1 MENRDDEALPS
12 AGMSVYKGNHFIS
25 EEVCLQNQEK
35 SSDHS
40 VFSFLPRSFNFL
52 NLFGRFYNVIPE
64 ETEDA
69 VKTISTSPVK
79 GSAPSITDEVKKLGL
94 TAETNTGDDH
104 KKFEPYWVQTPP
116 KLKGHFRRHSG
127 GIARGTETDSMKIT
141 TRSTVDDN
149 SLIEANLSE
158 NNSKFAVNLEEKLV
172 DNELKK
178 STDYLGEDVVDFS
191 GVKCIPQK
199 NATKSALGTT
209 DYRLGKVFRGN
220 QQEEITIK
228 PQTRS
233 RPRRGELFR
242 VNSGMKRSTSADCLK
257 KIHDGINF
265 LDNATSNPIFSIDSE
280 IDTIS
285 QDFSGNKTMRRTSS
299 TGCLQRLQNSDSP
312 FSNTDVQVQVREDKS
327 EVKKINDVTFSI
339 SDQPLSGFENNETAE
354 EKSATPVGEKINSI
368 GKQTVKWA
376 TNSKVRQTKR
386 EHQMFSPT
394 SF

>member
-1 MENRDDEALPS
+1 MENRDDEALPC
-12 AGMSVYKGNHFIS
+12 AGMHVYKGNHFIS
-25 EEVCLQNQEK
+25 EEISLQNQEK

-40 VFSFLPRSFNFL
+40 VFSFFPRSFNFF
-52 NLFGRFYNVIPE
+52 NLFGRFSNVIPE

-69 VKTISTSPVK
+69 VTKMSTSPEI
-79 GSAPSITDEVKKLGL
+79 GNTPSITEEVKKLGL
-94 TAETNTGDDH
+94 TAETNIGDDH

-116 KLKGHFRRHSG
+116 KPKGHSG
-127 GIARGTETDSMKIT
+127 GIVRGTETDTMKIT

-149 SLIEANLSE
+149 SSIEANLSE
-158 NNSKFAVNLEEKLV
+158 NYSNFAFNLEDKLV
-172 DNELKK
+172 ENRLKK
-178 STDYLGEDVVDFS
+178 STDALGEDVVDFS

-220 QQEEITIK
+220 QREEITVK
-228 PQTRS
+228 PQERS

-242 VNSGMKRSTSADCLK
+242 VNSGMKRSTSVDCLK
-257 KIHDGINF
+257 KIQDGIHF
-265 LDNATSNPIFSIDSE
+265 LDDATSNQIFSTDSE

-285 QDFSGNKTMRRTSS
+285 QNFSGNKTMRRTSS
-299 TGCLQRLQNSDSP
+299 TGCLQRLQNSESP
-312 FSNTDVQVQVREDKS
+312 FSNTDVQVQDREDKH
-327 EVKKINDVTFSI
+327 EVTKNKDVTYSI
-339 SDQPLSGFENNETAE
+339 SDQPLSGFENKETAE

-368 GKQTVKWA
+368 GKQTVKWV
-376 TNSKVRQTKR
+376 TTSKVRQTKR